1 MPTQQVQA
9 EPEQQL
15 PIRPPRPPRK
25 KPTLRQRLR
34 KLRIKGRRFAQKSH
48 ELLLRS
54 RQIGPAAFLLV
65 SGALGTVLTVTTM
78 FTPCYAVYV
87 DGQKVD
93 LSVADQSTVET
104 AVATVEARSTRRLGY
119 SYTVDNEITYHFALA
134 LRSALAGE
142 EEVETL
148 FSTQMD
154 DVGEDLRQYE
164 VSVNDTPVGII
175 ESKSQFNQVLDRI
188 KEAHQTQNTT
198 SVEFVDIIELQP
210 TLADEAEVISI
221 EEMYA
226 RLTANTT
233 GETTYEVS
241 SGDTFSAIAYRNDM
255 SMTELKKL
263 NPGVNIDKLSIGQT
277 LNVKEQIPLL
287 SVRTTESVTYTEAVP
302 CPVETRDNAS
312 MYKGTSKVITKG
324 VEGEAL
330 VTANVTL
337 VNGVE
342 KERTVLSSQTLR
354 EPTTTVKE
362 VGTKEKPKT
371 ASTGRYKW
379 PCSGSITSYFG
390 YRKIFGGRS
399 YHSGIDIA
407 GSYGSTIKA
416 ADGGKVTFAGYKG
429 NYGYLIII
437 THDNGTQTYY
447 GHNSSLLVSAGTKVY
462 QGQAIAKMGSTGRS
476 TGNHCHF
483 EVRVGGKAVNPLSY
497 LR

>member
-1 MPTQQVQA
+1 MTTEPIA
-9 EPEQQL
+9 PEQQA
-15 PIRPPRPPRK
+15 PARAPRPPRK
-25 KPTLRQRLR
+25 KPTLVQRLR
-34 KLRIKGRRFAQKSH
+34 KLRVKGRRFVQRAY
-48 ELLLRS
+48 ELIVRS
-54 RQIGPAAFLLV
+54 RQIGPAAFLATSAV
-65 SGALGTVLTVTTM
+65 LGTVLTATTM

-87 DGQKVD
+87 DGERAG
-93 LSVADQSTVET
+93 LSVADQGTVEA

-119 SYTVDNEITYHFALA
+119 SYTVDNEITYHLSLA
-134 LRSALAGE
+134 LRSELAGE
-142 EEVETL
+142 EEIETL
-148 FSTQMD
+148 LSTQMD
-154 DVGEDLRQYE
+154 DVDGDLRQYE
-164 VSVNDTPVGII
+164 VSVNHTLVGVV
-175 ESKSQFNQVLDRI
+175 ESKTQFNQVLDRI
-188 KEAHQTQNTT
+188 KDAHRTPNTT
-198 SVEFVDIIELQP
+198 SVEFVDTIELQP
-210 TLADEAEVISI
+210 TLADESEVISMD
-221 EEMYA
+221 EMYA

-233 GETTYEVS
+233 GETTYEVA
-241 SGDTFSAIAYRNDM
+241 SGDTFGAIAYRNDM
-255 SMTELKKL
+255 SVAELKKL

-287 SVRTTESVTYTEAVP
+287 SVRTTETVTYNEAIP

-324 VEGEAL
+324 VEGEARI
-330 VTANVTL
+330 TADVVL

-354 EPTTTVKE
+354 EPTVTVKE

-371 ASTGRYKW
+371 ASTGKYKW
-379 PCSGSITSYFG
+379 PCRGSISSYFG
-390 YRKIFGGRS
+390 YRKIFGSRS

-407 GSYGSTIKA
+407 GAYGTTIKA

-429 NYGYLIII
+429 NYGYLVII

-497 LR
+497 LK